1 MKNKKIKF
9 LPELKTILDKLRKKG
24 GVHPKIIFTNGCFDL
39 IHYGHI
45 DYLKK
50 AKLLGDILIIGLNS
64 DSSVRRLKGKGRPLV
79 PQKERAEI
87 LSALEFVD
95 YLTIFSEDTP
105 ANLIS
110 AIKPDILVKGSD
122 YHPHDIVGNDFVQSY
137 SGKVITIPL
146 VKGKSTTAL
155 IRKIKSIKG

>member
-1 MKNKKIKF
+1 MNERKIKK
-9 LPELKTILDKLRKKG
+9 LCELKIILDKLRKENR
-24 GVHPKIIFTNGCFDL
+24 KIVFTNGCFDL
-39 IHYGHI
+39 LHYGHI

-64 DSSVRRLKGKGRPLV
+64 DSSVRRLKGEGRPLV

-122 YHPHDIVGNDFVQSY
+122 YHSHDIAGNDFVQSY
-137 SGKVITIPL
+137 GGKVITIPL